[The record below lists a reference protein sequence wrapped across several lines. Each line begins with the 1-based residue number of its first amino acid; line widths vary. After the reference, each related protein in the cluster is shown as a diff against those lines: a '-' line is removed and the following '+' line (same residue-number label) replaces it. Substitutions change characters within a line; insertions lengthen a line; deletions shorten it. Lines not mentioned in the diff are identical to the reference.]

1 MKKSKKNYVA
11 IVLVVLLV
19 AMAVGYAAFSGS
31 ISISG
36 TANASGK
43 WDVKF
48 TNADI
53 TDSIVTGTTENTA
66 TVQGEGESIDVS
78 VNLATPG
85 DGATITATIANK
97 GSYDAKLT
105 GFSVVGDGFTETSTG
120 SGVWKKGAIL
130 VKVPTM
136 TTDGSDVIKAGE
148 SKTFKF
154 SVEWDEDV
162 TDLGVEKQTTA
173 FTITFDYEQANVTG
187 TFNGVQDYNNT
198 IQ

>member
-31 ISISG
+31 ISVSG

-48 TNADI
+48 TQADI
-53 TDSIVTGTTENTA
+53 TQSIVTGTTTNTA

-85 DGATITATIANK
+85 DGATITAKIANK
-97 GSYDAKLT
+97 GDYDAKLT
-105 GFSVVGDGFTETSTG
+105 GFTVTGDGFEDQG
-120 SGVWKKGAIL
+120 AGVWKNGAIL
-130 VKVPTM
+130 VKVPEVE
-136 TTDGSDVIKAGE
+136 TDGSDVISATSGT
-148 SKTFKF
+148 KTFTF
-154 SVEWDEDV
+154 TVEWDSTV
-162 TDLGVEKQTTA
+162 TELEGDTETA
-173 FTITFDYEQANVTG
+173 NFTITFNYEQDGIDTPFSG
-187 TFNGVQDYNNT
+187 SQSY
-198 IQ
+198 Q

>member
-136 TTDGSDVIKAGE
+136 VTSGSDVISAETGT
-148 SKTFKF
+148 KTFTF
-154 SVEWDEDV
+154 TVEWDSTV
-162 TDLGVEKQTTA
+162 TELAGDTETA
-173 FTITFDYEQANVTG
+173 NFTITFNYDQANVKG
-187 TFNGVQDYNNT
+187 PFNGSQSYN
-198 IQ
+198 

>member
-130 VKVPTM
+130 VKVPEVE
-136 TTDGSDVIKAGE
+136 TDGSDVISAETGT
-148 SKTFKF
+148 KTFTF
-154 SVEWDEDV
+154 TVEWDSTV
-162 TDLGVEKQTTA
+162 TELAGDTETA
-173 FTITFDYEQANVTG
+173 NFTITFNYDQANVKG
-187 TFNGVQDYNNT
+187 QFNGSQSYN
-198 IQ
+198 

>member
-85 DGATITATIANK
+85 DGATITAKIANE
-97 GSYDAKLT
+97 GDYDAKLT
-105 GFSVVGDGFTETSTG
+105 GFSVVGDGFAETSTG

-130 VKVPTM
+130 VKVPEVE
-136 TTDGSDVIKAGE
+136 TDGSDVISAETGT
-148 SKTFKF
+148 KTFTF
-154 SVEWDEDV
+154 TVEWDSTV
-162 TDLGVEKQTTA
+162 TELAGDAETA
-173 FTITFDYEQANVTG
+173 NFTITFNYEQDGIDTPFSG
-187 TFNGVQDYNNT
+187 SQSY
-198 IQ
+198 Q

>member
-19 AMAVGYAAFSGS
+19 AMAVGYAACSGS

-136 TTDGSDVIKAGE
+136 VTSGSDVISAETGT
-148 SKTFKF
+148 KTFTF
-154 SVEWDEDV
+154 TVEWDSTV
-162 TDLGVEKQTTA
+162 TELADDTETA
-173 FTITFDYEQANVTG
+173 NFTITFNYDQANVKG
-187 TFNGVQDYNNT
+187 PFNGSQSYN
-198 IQ
+198 

>member
-1 MKKSKKNYVA
+1 MKKTKKNYVA

-53 TDSIVTGTTENTA
+53 TDSIVIGTTENTA

-130 VKVPTM
+130 VKVPEVE
-136 TTDGSDVIKAGE
+136 TDGSDVISAETGT
-148 SKTFKF
+148 KTFTF
-154 SVEWDEDV
+154 TVEWDSTV
-162 TDLGVEKQTTA
+162 TELAGDTETA
-173 FTITFDYEQANVTG
+173 NFTITFNYDQANVKG
-187 TFNGVQDYNNT
+187 PFNGSQSYN
-198 IQ
+198 